1 MTNYYLTEM
10 NCIKLE
16 NCVLQ
21 FIYKEHL
28 TQTLVNGITTK
39 IISIMYN
46 KNIDYYYSDQL
57 ATNLDVPIKFV
68 DNIYLRDQSKY
79 YQKNLSTLLSNTEYK
94 GTPEE
99 ANKLEETVNTI
110 LETRKRIHTKN
121 KKRG

>member
-1 MTNYYLTEM
+1 MVLYYLTEM
-10 NCIKLE
+10 NQIKLE
-16 NCVLQ
+16 NILLK
-21 FIYKEHL
+21 FIFKEKL
-28 TQTLVNGITTK
+28 SQTLINGIVIKTVTL
-39 IISIMYN
+39 MYN
-46 KNIDYYYSDQL
+46 KHIDYYYSDNL
-57 ATNLDVPIKFV
+57 ATALNVPIKFV